1 MRGKIIGVA
10 LGCVAGANPAAAEPV
25 TLDCNFTRVSAL
37 EGKDFVPE
45 RFGTGPAT
53 RFSMTF
59 ILDRGRA
66 YMLGNLG
73 SANLESQT
81 VAGGGVIFIETAP
94 SGVKQVTAIDK
105 AGNAA
110 HSRHT
115 FVPLLNGDWM
125 LFPQQFYGRC
135 VRRGRAGWPY
145 GELRCASVLNRSA
158 IF

>member
-1 MRGKIIGVA
+1 MLGKVVGAA
-10 LGCVAGANPAAAEPV
+10 LGFLAYASLAAADPV

-45 RFGTGPAT
+45 RFGVAPA
-53 RFSMTF
+53 RQFSMTF
-59 ILDRGRA
+59 IIDGGRA

-73 SANLESQT
+73 AANLESQA

-115 FVPLLNGDWM
+115 FVPLLSGDWM

-135 VRRGRAGWPY
+135 TRRG
-145 GELRCASVLNRSA
+145 
-158 IF
+158 